1 MWNRQNSAQR
11 IWLDHNTGSRDVSGK
26 RKQPQNSGSS
36 DQIHWR
42 DEEILKSIRKK
53 RRKKSRM
60 GMVEAQN
67 QLPRLSGARLQVLPW
82 AAHQSN
88 LELIPDAE

>member
-1 MWNRQNSAQR
+1 
-11 IWLDHNTGSRDVSGK
+11 
-26 RKQPQNSGSS
+26 
-36 DQIHWR
+36 
-42 DEEILKSIRKK
+42 
-53 RRKKSRM
+53 M

-88 LELIPDAE
+88 LVLIPYAD

>member
-1 MWNRQNSAQR
+1 MWNRQNFAQR

-42 DEEILKSIRKK
+42 DEEILKSKK
-53 RRKKSRM
+53 KGYS
-60 GMVEAQN
+60 
-67 QLPRLSGARLQVLPW
+67 RLSGVRLQVLPW
-82 AAHQSN
+82 AAHQSD
-88 LELIPDAE
+88 LELIPHAE